1 MFYETIKIIDS
12 YKNDHTDSNDNATK
26 TQKRHLLYICNLMKK
41 YTISL
46 VIILFCCYACSNDD
60 DSNLNENNLDGEWNL
75 AEILCYCDEIPTINE
90 GEQVWEFETT
100 PQNLKVVNAVSEPFL
115 TSGDYGYTLQGGS
128 LFIDNPDSTI
138 PYKYKFSIESDTL
151 RLEDEPE
158 LDGPILILVRN

>member
-1 MFYETIKIIDS
+1 M
-12 YKNDHTDSNDNATK
+12 
-26 TQKRHLLYICNLMKK
+26 
-41 YTISL
+41 
-46 VIILFCCYACSNDD
+46 
-60 DSNLNENNLDGEWNL
+60 
-75 AEILCYCDEIPTINE
+75 
-90 GEQVWEFETT
+90 
-100 PQNLKVVNAVSEPFL
+100 VNAVSEPFL